1 MDIIIESFKS
11 ALKLLI
17 SFDKDTYDIIF
28 LSLRISILSSLI
40 SSIIGIFLAFVIS
53 LKNFPTKKFILTFIN
68 TGMAMP
74 PVIAGLLIT
83 ILLWRNGILGS
94 FNLLYTPYAIIIA
107 QTLLATPIILGISV
121 SAFQHFPDKF
131 ILQLL
136 GLGANKFHLF
146 LIMLKECKL
155 SILSAIMAGF
165 GAVISEVG
173 ASLMVGGNIKG
184 YTRVLT
190 TATVTES
197 SKGNFDLAIAYGI
210 ILLFITFSI
219 NFILTKIQQSSTK
232 RYE

>member
-1 MDIIIESFKS
+1 MDVIIESLSK
-11 ALKLLI
+11 ALKLLLT
-17 SFDKDTYDIIF
+17 FDKETYDVII
-28 LSLRISILSSLI
+28 LSFKVSILSSLI
-40 SSIIGIFLAFVIS
+40 SGIIGISLAFFLSI
-53 LKNFPTKKFILTFIN
+53 KDFPGKKILLSFIN

-94 FNLLYTPYAIIIA
+94 FELLYTPYAMIIA

-121 SAFQHFPDKF
+121 SAFQSFPDKF

-136 GLGANKFHLF
+136 GLGANKVHLF

-165 GAVISEVG
+165 GTVISEVG

-190 TATVTES
+190 TATITET

-210 ILLFITFSI
+210 ILLFITLTI
-219 NFILTKIQQSSTK
+219 NLILTKIQQTSVK
-232 RYE
+232 RHG

>member
-1 MDIIIESFKS
+1 MDILIQSLKS
-11 ALKLLI
+11 AIKLLVC
-17 SFDKDTYDIIF
+17 FDKDTYDIIF
-28 LSLRISILSSLI
+28 LSLKVSIFSSLI
-40 SSIIGIFLAFVIS
+40 SGIIGIFLAFVIS
-53 LKNFPTKKFILTFIN
+53 IKEFPLKKFILTFIN

-94 FNLLYTPYAIIIA
+94 WNLLYTPTAIIIA

-121 SAFQHFPDKF
+121 SAFQNFPDKF
-131 ILQLL
+131 ILQLI
-136 GLGANKFHLF
+136 GLGANRFQLL
-146 LIMLKECKL
+146 LIMLRECKL
-155 SILSAIMAGF
+155 PILSAIMAGF

-173 ASLMVGGNIKG
+173 ASMMVGGNIKG

-197 SKGNFDLAIAYGI
+197 SRGNFDLAIAYGI
-210 ILLFITFSI
+210 ILLFITLTI
-219 NFILTKIQQSSTK
+219 NFILTKIQQSSVK